1 MTRQTLAQI
10 NARDRQNYLR
20 PGMKEKRA
28 IANRKWY
35 EKKIASDGECKP
47 DYGLAFK
54 SAAVQI
60 TLTNW
65 GR

>member
-1 MTRQTLAQI
+1 MKTREQA
-10 NARDRQNYLR
+10 NAHKRQNYAR
-20 PGMKEKRA
+20 PEVRQRQA
-28 IANRKWY
+28 AANKKWY

-65 GR
+65 GG